1 MAKKKKENEKV
12 RKISY
17 SDQELSQIKNDCL
30 SGLEERRVL
39 YDSYG
44 EKVLRNNL
52 KNPLFKHLED
62 ITSLI
67 YFPDNIIF
75 DIIPQIEK
83 EKITK
88 DKTTLLEKL
97 KTEIYEDFISA
108 ALDIHLYDIFFWALV
123 YGSYFCK
130 FFITANNEIK
140 IKKVSPY
147 DICVLYEDY
156 QSLDKNQVILHVTRI
171 PKHIAMQRYG
181 ADALIEMPEVS
192 APIRPESRFMS
203 LVYSQ
208 TKGKVPAQDDL
219 WAIDRDLPPIPKAAG
234 RYVELYEMWLW
245 DEAIDDYLMVQFIGN
260 KIIKSNNPFVPKEQ
274 PIIGF
279 IANPLENYFF
289 GLSEIHFLYPIQD
302 RLKDQIEKINFNEK
316 MLSEPPMLVSGLTGS
331 IEAQEIR
338 EKLNKPR
345 EVIEIIDPTAKID
358 FYIPKITMDVLYKSL
373 EYWENSFKEMSGI
386 MGILGGR
393 PMPNVR
399 SGSYASILAQFAS
412 APLKKKALRAEYFI
426 ETMMTL
432 FASIKTKIFEK
443 YALISGLPFRVD
455 VYAHT
460 SSPIVATYY
469 QDMLIGLAEAGLIP
483 AEILIDVLSLPKKD
497 DIKEYLRLK
506 KLAGL
511 QNAAEKSKEETE
523 MA

>member
-1 MAKKKKENEKV
+1 MAKKQKEEI
-12 RKISY
+12 RQISY
-17 SDQELSQIKNDCL
+17 SDEELSQIKNDCL
-30 SGLEERRVL
+30 AGLEERRAI
-39 YDSYG
+39 YDNYS

-75 DIIPQIEK
+75 DIVPQIDK
-83 EKITK
+83 EKVTK
-88 DKTTLLEKL
+88 DKTELLEKL

-108 ALDIHLYDIFFWALV
+108 ALDIQLYDIFFWALV

-130 FFITANNEIK
+130 FFINSNNEIK
-140 IKKVSPY
+140 VKKVSPY

-171 PKHIAMQRYG
+171 PKHIAAQRYG
-181 ADALIEMPEVS
+181 ADALVEMPEVS
-192 APIRPESRFMS
+192 APIRPESRFIA

-208 TKGKVPAQDDL
+208 TKGQVPAQDNL
-219 WAIDRDLPPIPKAAG
+219 WAIDRDMPPVPKQAG
-234 RYVELYEMWLW
+234 RYIELYEMWLW
-245 DEAIDDYLMVQFIGN
+245 DEAIDDYLMVQFVGN
-260 KIIKSNNPFVPKEQ
+260 KIIKSRNPFIPKEQ
-274 PIIGF
+274 PVIAF
-279 IANPLENYFF
+279 IPNPLENYFF

-302 RLKDQIEKINFNEK
+302 RLKSQIDKIEHNEK
-316 MLSEPPMLVSGLTGS
+316 MLNEPPMIVSGLTGS

-345 EVIEIIDPTAKID
+345 EVVEIIDPTAKID
-358 FYIPKITMDVLYKSL
+358 FYLPKLTPEILYQSL
-373 EYWENSFKEMSGI
+373 EYWETSFKEMSGI
-386 MGILGGR
+386 TGVLGGR
-393 PMPNVR
+393 PLPNVR

-432 FASIKTKIFEK
+432 FASIKTKILEK
-443 YALISGLPFRVD
+443 YGMISGLPFRVD

-460 SSPIVATYY
+460 SSPIVATFY
-469 QDMLIGLAEAGLIP
+469 QDMLISLAESGLIP
-483 AEILIDVLSLPKKD
+483 AEVLIDVLSLPKKD
-497 DIKEYLRLK
+497 VIREYMKLK
-506 KLAGL
+506 SLAGL
-511 QNAAEKSKEETE
+511 QNEAKESEKK
-523 MA
+523 A